1 MYKFITLAFITT
13 CSFSAIAQQKT
24 GAKVFFDLNVPSLN
38 AGAMHTIDSLL
49 KAKKVTKNDDVT
61 LYGYADY
68 LGTLGHNDS
77 ISLLRAQNV
86 KKYLI
91 KAGVP
96 AKSITV
102 CVGKGKI
109 DKPARTEHIGYV
121 EDRRV
126 EITIDKK
133 VDLGN
138 VKTNETA
145 RLKNINFAPGSH
157 AFLPE
162 SASELESLF
171 AYMQKHKKT
180 KIQLEGHICCQVND
194 QDGYDYDT
202 REYKLS
208 LNRAKAVFDF
218 LVGKGIKAERMTFI
232 GLAHTK
238 PLTDEKTP
246 ADEEMNRRVE
256 VRIMA
261 K

>member
-1 MYKFITLAFITT
+1 MYKFLTLALITT
-13 CSFSAIAQQKT
+13 CSFSAMAQKT
-24 GAKVFFDLNVPSLN
+24 GTKVFFDLNVPSLN
-38 AGAMHTIDSLL
+38 AGAMHSIDSLL
-49 KAKKVTKNDDVT
+49 KVRKVTKNDDVT

-68 LGTLGHNDS
+68 LGTPGHNDS

-91 KAGVP
+91 KSGVP

-109 DKPARTEHIGYV
+109 DKPARTEHIGYI

-133 VDLGN
+133 TDLGN
-138 VKTNETA
+138 VKKNETA
-145 RLKNINFAPGSH
+145 RLKNINFIPGSH
-157 AFLPE
+157 NFMPE
-162 SASELESLF
+162 STPELETLF
-171 AYMQKHKKT
+171 TYLQKNKKV

-202 REYKLS
+202 REYNLS
-208 LNRAKAVFDF
+208 SNRAKAVFDF
-218 LVGKGIKAERMTFI
+218 LVGKGIAADRMTYI

-256 VRIMA
+256 VRIME